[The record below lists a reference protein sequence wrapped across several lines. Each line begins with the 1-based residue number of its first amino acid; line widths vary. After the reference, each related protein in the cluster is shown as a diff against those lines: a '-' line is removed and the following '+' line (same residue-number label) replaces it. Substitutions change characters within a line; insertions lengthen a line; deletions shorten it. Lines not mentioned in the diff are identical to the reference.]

1 MNRLKL
7 FRFLFALFIVLTVI
21 FAVLLIVLNYRDN
34 VLGIIGLWGGFI
46 SMLIDAVVVYT
57 EIRKIKKGQDS

>member
-7 FRFLFALFIVLTVI
+7 FRFLFALFIVLTLI
-21 FAVLLIVLNYRDN
+21 FAVLLIVLNYKDN
-34 VLGIIGLWGGFI
+34 VLGMIGLWGGFI

-57 EIRKIKKGQDS
+57 QIRKIKKGQDS

>member
-7 FRFLFALFIVLTVI
+7 FRFLFALFTVLTVI
-21 FAVLLIVLNYRDN
+21 FAVLLIVLNYKDN
-34 VLGIIGLWGGFI
+34 VLGMIGLWGGFI

-57 EIRKIKKGQDS
+57 QIRKIKKGQDS

>member
-7 FRFLFALFIVLTVI
+7 FRFLLALFIVLTVI
-21 FAVLLIVLNYRDN
+21 FAVLLIVLNYKDN
-34 VLGIIGLWGGFI
+34 VLGMIGLWGGFI

-57 EIRKIKKGQDS
+57 QIRKIKKGQDS